1 MDWDFGEER
10 DNASTSALANQ
21 AIGGE
26 YPPSSALRLT
36 RVSALSLQD
45 FGTRYWD
52 LTCSLTSNTL
62 DNQVWLA
69 KCKTLALVR
78 NEPCRKKIIWWE
90 ERPGLSTENI
100 ELRNWETT
108 RLRHIEDR
116 RDLHRRIFARRS
128 KVAN

>member
-1 MDWDFGEER
+1 MGWDFGEER
-10 DNASTSALANQ
+10 DKASTSALANQ

-62 DNQVWLA
+62 DKQVWLA
-69 KCKTLALVR
+69 KCKTQDPGPLSGTMPKENHLVR
-78 NEPCRKKIIWWE
+78 GAGR
-90 ERPGLSTENI
+90 I
-100 ELRNWETT
+100 E
-108 RLRHIEDR
+108 
-116 RDLHRRIFARRS
+116 HREHRAAKLGDDS
-128 KVAN
+128 AEAH